1 MVQAATDVLKTL
13 KSALKIA
20 WFKRP
25 KDAKGDISY
34 IDANFWSFT
43 ETEFYRLLAQL
54 AEQAKNNDEVAIDKL
69 LANWRSHLKQSAHQ
83 LFDQYALNSMN
94 EDGDF
99 KRVIKAKHGKGGLEH
114 YLNGSKALK
123 ALAA

>member
-1 MVQAATDVLKTL
+1 MIVAAVDVLKTL
-13 KSALKIA
+13 KAALKSA

-34 IDANFWSFT
+34 IDANFWAST
-43 ETEFYRLLAQL
+43 ETEFYNYLAQL
-54 AEQAKNNDEVAIDKL
+54 AELAEKDDVAAIATILTSWSRHLRQA
-69 LANWRSHLKQSAHQ
+69 AHQ

-99 KRVIKAKHGKGGLEH
+99 KRVIKAKHGKGGFEH

-123 ALAA
+123 ALAG